1 MFLRSTKMES
11 KKISDCCQKTEKQP
25 TGLWHGIIFG
35 LLPHSFCLGFIIF
48 SVLGATVFSTIFRQF
63 LLLPH
68 FFEIL
73 VGVSFVLATASA
85 LIYLGKF
92 NLLSV
97 SGIQRKWRYLL
108 ILYGTTI
115 VVNVLFLTVIFP
127 RVAGMGTS
135 RPVFGQN
142 GLVTKTISVQIPCSG
157 HAPLII
163 DELKK
168 IDGVASVSFNNS
180 GYFEIGFDPQKT
192 TIEQILQAGIFKT
205 YPATIVG

>member
-1 MFLRSTKMES
+1 MVA
-11 KKISDCCQKTEKQP
+11 KKIPDCCRSVKKEGNGFWQ
-25 TGLWHGIIFG
+25 GIVLG
-35 LLPHSFCLGFIIF
+35 LLPHSFCIGFIIF

-73 VGVSFVLATASA
+73 VGVSFVLATISA

-97 SGIQRKWRYLL
+97 LGIRRKWRYLL
-108 ILYGTTI
+108 VLYGTTI
-115 VVNVLFLTVIFP
+115 AVNVLFLTVIFP
-127 RVAGMGTS
+127 RVANIGTT

-142 GLVTKTISVQIPCSG
+142 DLVTKTISINIPCSG

-168 IDGVASVSFNNS
+168 VNGVASVSFNNL
-180 GYFEIGFDPQKT
+180 GYFEVGFYPQKV
-192 TIEQILQAGIFKT
+192 TIGQILQAGIFKT
-205 YPATIVG
+205 YPATIVE